1 MTTQNTADNTRE
13 KARETTAQF
22 QEGAKDS
29 ARHMAEQTREA
40 WKQARE
46 EPTPTGIQGALE
58 NLPASAYLYATVGSM
73 GLSLLLRLMG
83 RKDFANFVGLW
94 PPTIVALALMN
105 KQIKPSREM

>member
-1 MTTQNTADNTRE
+1 VTTHSTADKTRE

-22 QEGAKDS
+22 QEGARDS
-29 ARHMAEQTREA
+29 AKHVAEQTRDA
-40 WKQARE
+40 WRQAKE

-58 NLPASAYLYATVGSM
+58 NLPASAYLYATMGAM